1 MKNFE
6 TEAHIIQNP
15 KGRERYLRSFGSHS
29 SLTENEWT
37 LVTYGVTTLSA
48 IGDKILR
55 VATKVTEQHAG
66 DVLFDLW
73 QLQEAVASRERFCKV
88 LVFRELGV
96 DGMDA
101 GYIQEEDDDG
111 QIVQQL
117 YAEIDENQKD
127 APLPGLQFWLLQ
139 FTPEHLS
146 TKRLAEVV
154 FHRVDELQKTICLPE

>member
-1 MKNFE
+1 MILQSLVAYY
-6 TEAHIIQNP
+6 EAKRARGEIDVPGWAQV
-15 KGRERYLRSFGSHS
+15 K
-29 SLTENEWT
+29 
-37 LVTYGVTTLSA
+37 
-48 IGDKILR
+48 IGWAL
-55 VATKVTEQHAG
+55 
-66 DVLFDLW
+66 DL
-73 QLQEAVASRERFCKV
+73 
-88 LVFRELGV
+88 
-96 DGMDA
+96 
-101 GYIQEEDDDG
+101 DDDG